1 MDYFNNFVDSIV
13 GGGIFR
19 HCKTLF
25 FLQRRKFMK
34 KTLIVLMMVLLA
46 AMLIVSCEANSNN
59 NGSSSTLPEPTKK
72 GSTIT
77 LGGVE
82 WKALK
87 VDTNKKQAL
96 LISNEILELRAFDSD
111 SNDYKTSDIRTYLQ
125 SDEFFSTYNLD
136 KSYMLE
142 VDVLSKIEKTVIKE
156 NGGDY
161 VFLLS
166 LMETDSGADSDY
178 YFASV
183 ADRVAYTKA
192 NESGMKE
199 AKDWWLRSPATSYVD
214 YVKADGYQ
222 DNVDSYTTTKGIR
235 PAFWYS
241 WN

>member
-1 MDYFNNFVDSIV
+1 
-13 GGGIFR
+13 
-19 HCKTLF
+19 
-25 FLQRRKFMK
+25 MK

-96 LISNEILELRAFDSD
+96 LISNEILELRAFDAD
-111 SNDYKTSDIRTYLQ
+111 SNDYETSDIRTYLQ

-166 LMETDSGADSDY
+166 LMETDSGADSNY
-178 YFASV
+178 YFASPN
-183 ADRVAYTKA
+183 DRVAYTKA
-192 NESGMKE
+192 NESGVKE
-199 AKDWWLRSPATSYVD
+199 AKDWWLRAPSGENVYYIKDVGEQDSVD
-214 YVKADGYQ
+214 TI
-222 DNVDSYTTTKGIR
+222 TTEKGIR
-235 PAFWYS
+235 PAFWYT

>member
-1 MDYFNNFVDSIV
+1 
-13 GGGIFR
+13 
-19 HCKTLF
+19 
-25 FLQRRKFMK
+25 MK

-87 VDTNKKQAL
+87 VDTDKKQAL
-96 LISNEILELRAFDSD
+96 LISNEILELRAFDAD

-142 VDVLSKIEKTVIKE
+142 VDVLSTIEKTVIKE

-161 VFLLS
+161 VFLL
-166 LMETDSGADSDY
+166 LLEETHSGDPDD
-178 YFASV
+178 YFASQN
-183 ADRVAYTKA
+183 DRVAYTKA
-192 NESGMKE
+192 NESGEKE
-199 AKDWWLRSPATSYVD
+199 AKDWWLRAPTTAN
-214 YVKADGYQ
+214 VKMMVVKILKIVILPRKVFVQLSGIPG
-222 DNVDSYTTTKGIR
+222 TK
-235 PAFWYS
+235 A
-241 WN
+241 